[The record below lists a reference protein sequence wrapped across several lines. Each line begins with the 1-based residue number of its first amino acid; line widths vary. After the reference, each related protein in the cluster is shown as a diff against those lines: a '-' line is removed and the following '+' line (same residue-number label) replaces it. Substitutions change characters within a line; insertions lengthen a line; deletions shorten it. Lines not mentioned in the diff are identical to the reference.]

1 MRITDAF
8 IGEHA
13 VLYPQL
19 AHIDGDAPAYEAVE
33 CAHAHAGL
41 LASAL
46 ASHAALEEELLFVE
60 LDRLPEAAGP
70 LAVMR
75 EEHLD
80 IETSLARALE
90 TRDVGEARDLLLHV
104 IDVARPHFA
113 KEEDVLFPMAERA
126 LAEETLL
133 RLGER
138 WAEQR
143 LSGAV
148 RSGAAHA

>member
-1 MRITDAF
+1 MQSDPRIR
-8 IGEHA
+8 HA
-13 VLYPQL
+13 L
-19 AHIDGDAPAYEAVE
+19 
-33 CAHAHAGL
+33 
-41 LASAL
+41 
-46 ASHAALEEELLFVE
+46 HAATRTLAPYRSTV
-60 LDRLPEAAGP
+60 
-70 LAVMR
+70 AVMR

-80 IETSLARALE
+80 IEASLARALE
-90 TRDVGEARDLLLHV
+90 TGDVDEARDLLLHV

-113 KEEDVLFPMAERA
+113 KEEDVLFPLAERA

-138 WAEQR
+138 WAERR